1 MAARR
6 TDADADTDTDA
17 DADGT
22 DTTASPS
29 GVVSTSGAASTGGAG
44 STSSAGSTSGAASTG
59 GAGNAASTANAAGAE
74 RGEHAGSGG
83 SGERSERADAARN
96 RRAVLRATER
106 LLAEGGGDHVSLDRV
121 AALAGVGK
129 GTVFRRFG
137 SRAGLLQALLEERSR
152 ELREAVASG
161 PPPLGPGAPARERL
175 HAFLDGLGAIAEG
188 NAVLLAAHEQA
199 CAEDRY
205 DDPSY
210 RFWHAHLSALFAAE
224 RPDLDADF
232 LSHAL
237 LAVFDG
243 DLIRHLTPPGDPR
256 RFTRSVQETAA
267 ALLGPRS

>member
-1 MAARR
+1 MER
-6 TDADADTDTDA
+6 TEGITPMERTEGITPMEHREPTDPTEPTEPA
-17 DADGT
+17 EPT
-22 DTTASPS
+22 EPT
-29 GVVSTSGAASTGGAG
+29 
-44 STSSAGSTSGAASTG
+44 
-59 GAGNAASTANAAGAE
+59 E
-74 RGEHAGSGG
+74 RGERG
-83 SGERSERADAARN
+83 ERADAARN
-96 RRAVLRATER
+96 RRAVLRATEQ

-199 CAEDRY
+199 CAQDKY
-205 DDPSY
+205 GDPSY
-210 RFWHAHLSALFAAE
+210 RFWHAHLGALLAAE

-232 LSHAL
+232 LAHAL
-237 LAVFDG
+237 LALFDG
-243 DLIRHLTPPGDPR
+243 DLIRHLAASGDPR

-267 ALLGPRS
+267 ALLGPAD